1 LHTNELQNDDGEGGF
16 IVHLEPWASEDDAR
30 ADDIPVA
37 ELSDEEDAPRVRRR
51 STTPRSRRVAALSL
65 AVSLLTA
72 GAVAASRLSHD
83 TDGTRRRVVPGAVGT
98 GLPVSTG
105 APAAASP

>member
-1 LHTNELQNDDGEGGF
+1 LHTDDGGGWF
-16 IVHLEPWASEDDAR
+16 IVHDERWASEDDAH

-37 ELSDEEDAPRVRRR
+37 ELSDEEDVPRARRR
-51 STTPRSRRVAALSL
+51 STAPRSRRVAALSL

-72 GAVAASRLSHD
+72 AAVTASRLSFD
-83 TDGTRRRVVPGAVGT
+83 TNSTRRHVVPGAVVPGAVDT
-98 GLPVSTG
+98 GLPPTTR